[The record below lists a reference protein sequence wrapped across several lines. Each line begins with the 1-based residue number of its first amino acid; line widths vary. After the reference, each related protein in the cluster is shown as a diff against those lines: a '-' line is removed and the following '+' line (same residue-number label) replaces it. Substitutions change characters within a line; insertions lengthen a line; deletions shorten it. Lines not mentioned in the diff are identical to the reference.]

1 MSTYKLFMG
10 GQVKY
15 IEDEIKSLPPYIED
29 LRKCCKLVED
39 EVKMAID
46 MQYWGD
52 AFAEREVREE
62 LFWNKD
68 DIEKILVAD
77 INMAVQQFS
86 GVTQSVKVYHA
97 YMAALKRAAE
107 LEKQLARDL
116 LATRK
121 EYTHVRKEEKKE
133 RNKKPC
139 A

>member
-116 LATRK
+116 LATR
-121 EYTHVRKEEKKE
+121 
-133 RNKKPC
+133 
-139 A
+139 